1 MIEKDTMAKPVVQK
15 EERVKRRNK
24 SKCEVNGQR
33 ERQRKKNA
41 YWLCVQMNSQDNI
54 MNCH

>member
-33 ERQRKKNA
+33 EIEKEKRVYILAVCSNELSR
-41 YWLCVQMNSQDNI
+41 
-54 MNCH
+54 